1 MKFQLFIQHQNQQL
15 VFNVRKAMYFENIVY
30 QVFSE
35 NLNLILY
42 KNKGLWRSNI
52 RNADEALIN
61 KIGAAIAE
69 QTGE

>member
-1 MKFQLFIQHQNQQL
+1 
-15 VFNVRKAMYFENIVY
+15 MYFENIVY

-42 KNKGLWRSNI
+42 KNKGLWQSNI